1 MSNRKEKNM
10 CKIEYDNI
18 LAFHPGFY
26 LKELIEDMEITQD
39 EFAKRLDISSKHLSE
54 ILSGKASVH
63 EDVAMKLATVLGT
76 SAGLWLNL
84 QAKYN
89 EKCIEIEEKKKF
101 ETEKEYANMIL
112 AAFY

>member
-39 EFAKRLDISSKHLSE
+39 EFAKRLDVSSKHLSE

-89 EKCIEIEEKKKF
+89 EKCEVIRSVRAELTSPQI
-101 ETEKEYANMIL
+101 
-112 AAFY
+112 